1 MYNIHALEPHRA
13 VCIFAIINFVIV
25 DKRTH
30 LDCHISTTKRYSTL
44 LLDAYMLKPH
54 DILIYV
60 YIYNRLFNRDTTRR
74 PYIRHISLQNTRH
87 LSDQNVRYSPF
98 EIKHRFIYTVFI

>member
-1 MYNIHALEPHRA
+1 MYNIRALEPHRA
-13 VCIFAIINFVIV
+13 VCISAIINFVIV
-25 DKRTH
+25 DRRTH

-44 LLDAYMLKPH
+44 LLYAYMLKPH

-74 PYIRHISLQNTRH
+74 PY
-87 LSDQNVRYSPF
+87 
-98 EIKHRFIYTVFI
+98 FIYGTFHSKTRAIYRIRMCAIPLLK